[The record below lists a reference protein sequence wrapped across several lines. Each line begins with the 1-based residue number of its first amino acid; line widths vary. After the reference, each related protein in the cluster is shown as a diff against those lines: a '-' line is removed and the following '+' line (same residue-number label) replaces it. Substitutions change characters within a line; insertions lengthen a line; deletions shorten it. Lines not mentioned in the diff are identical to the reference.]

1 MWKLSRKDKKNLMGR
16 FRVDAGGPVD
26 PGLAGTSKWKT
37 KEEEP
42 VWFYQKPYKLCESLC
57 HAYYAKAIVD
67 FSPASGQFAMVAM
80 RKRLPYVGITCS
92 EMHTQE
98 LLKYLLVQM
107 KAAKTDPKDPLYD
120 ETLVEDKCETPP
132 GKKPKPGKPKPKTTN
147 KPGGAG
153 NGKNDLMAQLK
164 KAMEATEGMDS
175 GEGEG
180 ESEGEES

>member
-67 FSPASGQFAMVAM
+67 FSPASGQNGGDEEASSIRRDHLQRDAYTGTPKVPSCADEG
-80 RKRLPYVGITCS
+80 REDGPKRP
-92 EMHTQE
+92 
-98 LLKYLLVQM
+98 
-107 KAAKTDPKDPLYD
+107 PL
-120 ETLVEDKCETPP
+120 
-132 GKKPKPGKPKPKTTN
+132 
-147 KPGGAG
+147 
-153 NGKNDLMAQLK
+153 
-164 KAMEATEGMDS
+164 
-175 GEGEG
+175 
-180 ESEGEES
+180 